1 MTRVSIGSRGLS
13 VGSRARNLTR
23 GVSRPAS
30 CCRRAKCRVTRAAVL
45 PGYEGMS
52 EMNQSEMQ
60 DLLFPPSPKLVV
72 PEANLYLPGN
82 GMPAMPEELMGLGG
96 MDVRAGA
103 ASPAL
108 AERGGGY
115 DEHRPKTPPPD
126 LPSLLLDSRIVYLG
140 MPLVPAVTEL
150 IVAELL
156 YLQYTDA
163 YKPVYLYI
171 NSTGCTRADGTT
183 VGFETEATAIYDTM
197 SYVGVE
203 VQTVGVGVAIGQ
215 ACMLLSAGAPGKRY
229 MLPHATAM
237 LQQPRVP
244 STGQRQAVEIYI
256 KWQETL
262 RMKKTYLDILSRTTG
277 HSLEKLDNDMLR
289 PLYMQPLDAVEY
301 GIVDKILTKDEKGI
315 DTVKGSKQWDKDAGF
330 VVPGQ

>member
-1 MTRVSIGSRGLS
+1 VRPLAASDYAPGMTGASGLGELAES
-13 VGSRARNLTR
+13 QMR
-23 GVSRPAS
+23 
-30 CCRRAKCRVTRAAVL
+30 
-45 PGYEGMS
+45 
-52 EMNQSEMQ
+52 
-60 DLLFPPSPKLVV
+60 DLLFPPTPELIV
-72 PEANLYLPGN
+72 PQSNLYLPQAGL
-82 GMPAMPEELMGLGG
+82 PAMPEELMGVGG
-96 MDVRAGA
+96 MPEVRAGA
-103 ASPAL
+103 ASPAV
-108 AERGGGY
+108 AAGAGY

-126 LPSLLLDSRIVYLG
+126 LPSLLLDSRIIYLG

-156 YLQYTDA
+156 YLQYTNST
-163 YKPVYLYI
+163 KPVFLYI

-197 SYVGVE
+197 SYVGTE
-203 VQTVGVGVAIGQ
+203 IQTVGVGVAIGQ
-215 ACMLLSAGAPGKRY
+215 ACMLLSAGAPGKRF

-277 HSLEKLDNDMLR
+277 HSLEKLDRDMLR
-289 PLYMQPLDAVEY
+289 PLYMQPKDALEY
-301 GIVDKILTKDEKGI
+301 RIIDKILSKDDPAI
-315 DTVKGSKQWDKDAGF
+315 DSVKGANVWDKEAGLRT
-330 VVPGQ
+330 Q